1 MLTLGD
7 INKDS
12 DILHS
17 NMPLGSHV
25 AACLQL
31 NHPAWQ
37 QEKYLTTLQ
46 LTMAAGI

>member
-17 NMPLGSHV
+17 NMPLGAHAV
-25 AACLQL
+25 ACLQL

-46 LTMAAGI
+46 LTTAAGI